1 LHKITNLLQ
10 GLFHH
15 QQVDIQHDNIGVAA
29 SGIAALVMRP
39 AGWHPNEIA
48 PAVGSEQRHPALG
61 GVINLNENAIVS
73 GADSILKIHDVEI
86 PPDNSLF
93 LVHHYACTHDF
104 MSFD

>member
-1 LHKITNLLQ
+1 MPQGTSQEFFRFFSEKLFLQ
-10 GLFHH
+10 HH
-15 QQVDIQHDNIGVAA
+15 
-29 SGIAALVMRP
+29 IAAKLYP
-39 AGWHPNEIA
+39 QQSGTTTGYSAD
-48 PAVGSEQRHPALG
+48 GSEQRHPAFG

-73 GADSILKIHDVEI
+73 GADSILKIPDVKI